1 MKGKRQALS
10 SSYLSPRSRNWQAAL
25 RSPQSHLLHRLNTSH
40 SLSLSSQAS
49 APAPSHPSSSA
60 ELAAIA
66 CLSCIGS
73 SKVVTVRRTQ
83 NSTTLYH
90 FLAYL
95 WIVLLTSLLMQDINF
110 PFMFFLSFLCFNGC
124 LGSIFN
130 ACVLMNKLTNGRT
143 FRIWD
148 TVHSFPIYSSC
159 TKRTGHEIYYYSIL
173 GLEMPMFCNN
183 VHDNK

>member
-10 SSYLSPRSRNWQAAL
+10 SSYLSPRSRSWQAAL
-25 RSPQSHLLHRLNTSH
+25 RSPQSHLLHTSP

-95 WIVLLTSLLMQDINF
+95 WIVLLTSLLMQDII
-110 PFMFFLSFLCFNGC
+110 SFLCFNGC

-148 TVHSFPIYSSC
+148 TVHSFPIYSRC
-159 TKRTGHEIYYYSIL
+159 TKRTGHEIYYYPIL